1 MRISIINIHLC
12 CAGTTIERVINMNVK
27 TVDKAEEKTLQPR
40 CIRSHELFAGQTRI
54 RILHEGVEYLL
65 QITRQGKLI
74 LTK

>member
-1 MRISIINIHLC
+1 
-12 CAGTTIERVINMNVK
+12 MNVK